1 MGAEIR
7 VAGFTLTLDEW
18 ERLDA
23 RTRDELLE
31 TTAGDVDGDEEDEVD
46 PMAAEVLW

>member
-7 VAGFTLTLDEW
+7 VAGFTLTCDEW

-23 RTRDELLE
+23 GTRDELLE
-31 TTAGDVDGDEEDEVD
+31 SADSERDQDEDPGLD